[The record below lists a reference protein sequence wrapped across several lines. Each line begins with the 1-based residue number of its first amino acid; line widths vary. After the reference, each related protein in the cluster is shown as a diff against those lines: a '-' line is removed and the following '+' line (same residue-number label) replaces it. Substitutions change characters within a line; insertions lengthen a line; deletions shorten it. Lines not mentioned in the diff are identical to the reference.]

1 MSFDAAAGVTVIA
14 GGCVAFFEEV
24 LPELAE
30 AAAPEQSGSGIDQY
44 TFRGSLPAGR
54 IVRKEEIMANNTS
67 KAAAVPQNGL
77 AKTRQKSINIAAT
90 IFLAPALILICIF
103 IVYPVVDTFVIS
115 AYKWNGIS
123 SNRIFTGM
131 DNWKTLI
138 HDSSFWSSFLHN
150 VIVMVFSILLQIPIG
165 MLLATFLDAGGKKF
179 NIFKIV
185 WFLPYLMSSVAIAF
199 LFTYALA
206 TNGGLISSLATLL
219 SGKKTTVD
227 LLGRNPQALF
237 TVIVVMAWQF
247 TPFYMVYFIA
257 GYGNIDTSVY
267 EAAVIDGATRGQ
279 YIRFVAIPLLG
290 PIFKT
295 ACTMSL
301 IGSLKYFDMV
311 WNMTQGGPSGG
322 TELMAT
328 YMYKLSFQQFNMGYG
343 SCVAAGMFILI
354 TAIAL
359 LFQKVFV
366 VKEDY

>member
-1 MSFDAAAGVTVIA
+1 MAQNKKTNG
-14 GGCVAFFEEV
+14 
-24 LPELAE
+24 LAQ
-30 AAAPEQSGSGIDQY
+30 ARSRSTGI
-44 TFRGSLPAGR
+44 
-54 IVRKEEIMANNTS
+54 
-67 KAAAVPQNGL
+67 AAAV
-77 AKTRQKSINIAAT
+77 
-90 IFLAPALILICIF
+90 FLFPALALIAIYM
-103 IVYPVVDTFVIS
+103 IYPVIDTFIIS
-115 AYKWNGIS
+115 AYSWNGIS
-123 SNRIFTGM
+123 SNRIFIGIQ
-131 DNWKTLI
+131 NWKTLI
-138 HDSSFWSSFLHN
+138 TDKSFWSAFVHN
-150 VIVMVFSILLQIPIG
+150 IVVMVFSILLQIPIG

-179 NIFKIV
+179 NIFKII
-185 WFLPYLMSSVAIAF
+185 WFLPYLMSSVAIGF

-206 TNGGLISSLATLL
+206 TNGGIFSALATLL
-219 SGKKTTVD
+219 SGKKVAVD
-227 LLGRNPQALF
+227 LLGQNPNALF
-237 TVIVVMAWQF
+237 AVIGVMAWQF

-279 YIRFVAIPLLG
+279 YIRQIAIPLLG

-301 IGSLKYFDMV
+301 IGSLKYFDLI
-311 WNMTQGGPSGG
+311 WNMTGGGPAGG

-359 LFQKVFV
+359 LFQKIFV